1 MGTYVFRW
9 AHAADEVFVTGTFD
23 DWGKTVKLEKIGD
36 VFEKEV
42 DLPEPEGKVHYK
54 FVVDG
59 SWITDKAAREEEDGF
74 NNINNVLLPE
84 EIKKLEPLTEEG
96 GAATLTEEDG
106 KKLATPAEEDG
117 AKTDDEDEG
126 SKEFHILPVDV
137 NKPAEPTEE
146 NGTATLPDGDAPEE
160 VMAGVSPD
168 STTAGLAS
176 QVPKESEQKQE
187 VFDTA
192 TISSAAPESTTAEL
206 AKDVPLE
213 NRAEDMPGAFPETPA
228 PETSA
233 KEPEQFSVN
242 PLPATSG
249 IGNPIHLQPGE
260 KVPDPSTFTSNTVE
274 STVSTDQAGYERDAS
289 APVVSGLTP
298 AEAKADASG
307 AFNVPPV
314 SSTIIPESSLPMNPP
329 VTDTTDLGPTI
340 QSAAPNSSTTE
351 LAAAVPLE
359 EDKGKG
365 NEQETNGKIKAPAAQ
380 VPDVVKKSLEE
391 AHAEPEAA
399 ANEEAVE
406 EKIEVD
412 DEFLD
417 TVKPTDYLGQPAPTA
432 SAIAAETVPRPTE
445 QPEQEP
451 LAKDSS
457 PVSAPQPAPSEPTVT
472 TGVASA
478 KTTEVS
484 EPKNGGLTRSFTRRR
499 HKQDKDKD
507 NKDKD
512 KDNKDKDKDNKDK
525 KEEMETDAEGKD
537 KKKVRAFF
545 NKIIRSNT
553 IRGRFSQVKESKE
566 IKEGK

>member
-1 MGTYVFRW
+1 MGSYVFRW

-36 VFEKEV
+36 IFEKEV
-42 DLPEPEGKVHYK
+42 DLPEADGKVHYK

-59 SWITDKAAREEEDGF
+59 SWITDKTAREEEDGW
-74 NNINNVLLPE
+74 NNTNNVLLPE
-84 EIKKLEPLTEEG
+84 EIKKPEPSTEEG
-96 GAATLTEEDG
+96 GAATLTEDG
-106 KKLATPAEEDG
+106 KKPAAPAEEDG
-117 AKTDDEDEG
+117 ANEEDEG

-146 NGTATLPDGDAPEE
+146 DGAATLPEGNAPEE

-168 STTAGLAS
+168 STTAGLAA
-176 QVPKESEQKQE
+176 QVPKESVQKQE
-187 VFDTA
+187 ALDTA

-213 NRAEDMPGAFPETPA
+213 NKAEGVPGIFPETPA

-233 KEPEQFSVN
+233 NEPEQFSVN
-242 PLPATSG
+242 PLPATNG

-260 KVPDPSTFTSNTVE
+260 KVPDPSTFTSNTIE

-289 APVVSGLTP
+289 VPVVSGLTP
-298 AEAKADASG
+298 AEVKADASG
-307 AFNVPPV
+307 ALNVPPV
-314 SSTIIPESSLPMNPP
+314 SSTTIPESSLPMNPP
-329 VTDTTDLGPTI
+329 ATDTTDPGPTI

-351 LAAAVPLE
+351 LAAEVPLE
-359 EDKGKG
+359 EDKDKGK
-365 NEQETNGKIKAPAAQ
+365 EKQKEANGKAEAPAAQ

-417 TVKPTDYLGQPAPTA
+417 TVKPTDDYLGQPAPTA
-432 SAIAAETVPRPTE
+432 SAIAAETAPRPTE
-445 QPEQEP
+445 QPDQQP

-457 PVSAPQPAPSEPTVT
+457 PVSAPQPPPSEPTVT

-484 EPKNGGLTRSFTRRR
+484 EPKNGGLTRSFTR
-499 HKQDKDKD
+499 KKDK
-507 NKDKD
+507 KDKD
-512 KDNKDKDKDNKDK
+512 KDKEKKEK
-525 KEEMETDAEGKD
+525 KEETETDADGKD
-537 KKKVRAFF
+537 KKKVKAFF
-545 NKIIRSNT
+545 TKIMRANT
-553 IRGRFSQVKESKE
+553 IRGRFNQVKESKE
-566 IKEGK
+566 AK

>member
-1 MGTYVFRW
+1 M
-9 AHAADEVFVTGTFD
+9 
-23 DWGKTVKLEKIGD
+23 
-36 VFEKEV
+36 
-42 DLPEPEGKVHYK
+42 
-54 FVVDG
+54 DG

-84 EIKKLEPLTEEG
+84 EIKKLEPSTEEG

-106 KKLATPAEEDG
+106 KQPATPAEEDG
-117 AKTDDEDEG
+117 AKTHEEDEG

-146 NGTATLPDGDAPEE
+146 DGAATLPAENAPEE

-168 STTAGLAS
+168 STTPGLAA

-187 VFDTA
+187 VLDTA

-213 NRAEDMPGAFPETPA
+213 NKAEDVPGTFPETPA

-242 PLPATSG
+242 PLPATNG

-298 AEAKADASG
+298 AEVKADASG
-307 AFNVPPV
+307 ALNVTPV

-329 VTDTTDLGPTI
+329 ATDTTDPGPTI

-351 LAAAVPLE
+351 LAAEVPLE
-359 EDKGKG
+359 EDKDKDK
-365 NEQETNGKIKAPAAQ
+365 EKETNGKVEAPAAQ

-417 TVKPTDYLGQPAPTA
+417 TVKPTDDYLGQPAPTA

-445 QPEQEP
+445 QPEQQP

-484 EPKNGGLTRSFTRRR
+484 EPKNGGLTRSFTRR
-499 HKQDKDKD
+499 KDK
-507 NKDKD
+507 
-512 KDNKDKDKDNKDK
+512 KDKDKDNKDK
-525 KEEMETDAEGKD
+525 KDKKEKKEETETDADGKD

-545 NKIIRSNT
+545 TKIMRANT
-553 IRGRFSQVKESKE
+553 IRGRFNQVKESKE